1 MLAFSINIVLVKT
14 VLTVTP
20 NSVKEI
26 QLTNLNSNLNTY
38 YFTKSLKIVISRNGT
53 SYIEWRHNKNK
64 QPKFYKFICKTL
76 GMMKI

>member
-53 SYIEWRHNKNK
+53 SYIE
-64 QPKFYKFICKTL
+64 
-76 GMMKI
+76 